1 LFLKVIVKLTHV
13 LIPAQPIAVQVSK
26 SHAKRSQSPVWKSV
40 TFTLNSM
47 CGAEKKKKSRSPRK
61 TWQGKGFAN
70 STLNL
75 YIMGNSTSKNTD
87 YSTLSSSRVEDTV
100 LCEYVDLAA
109 QSMGSTILRASDE
122 FFGAAANILKPDAVK
137 HNDDEDTGN

>member
-1 LFLKVIVKLTHV
+1 LTHE
-13 LIPAQPIAVQVSK
+13 LILATANRWASVK
-26 SHAKRSQSPVWKSV
+26 SHAKQNPSLEKRDFHFEFKMW
-40 TFTLNSM
+40 
-47 CGAEKKKKSRSPRK
+47 GGKKKNRAPPGK

-70 STLNL
+70 SILNL

-87 YSTLSSSRVEDTV
+87 YSNLSSSRVEDTV

-137 HNDDEDTGN
+137 HNDDDDTGN

>member
-1 LFLKVIVKLTHV
+1 MQSKTES
-13 LIPAQPIAVQVSK
+13 PAWKKRDFHFGVQDVG
-26 SHAKRSQSPVWKSV
+26 R
-40 TFTLNSM
+40 
-47 CGAEKKKKSRSPRK
+47 KKKNRAPPGK

-137 HNDDEDTGN
+137 HNDDEDAGN